1 MCGRGGTGRRAGL
14 RSLFP
19 QGSGSSILL
28 VRTTNFF
35 FVVVSPLYF
44 GNNWMVKETFRDIL
58 SRCAGELGLKLTQE
72 AIAGLSRHYDLVA
85 EANPL
90 LHLTGPVSMEEF
102 IERHT
107 IESLALLEFLPKN
120 ASFIDV
126 GPGGGFPSLPC
137 LIARPDLTAT
147 LIESKE
153 KKAKFLSDAA
163 VELGIADRVTV
174 INRQFS
180 EAGRV
185 PGDIVTCR
193 ALDKFT
199 DKLPQLF
206 RHFPRREFLLF
217 GGPSLREVLNA
228 EGRTFREILL
238 PNSERRYLFVVKK

>member
-1 MCGRGGTGRRAGL
+1 MRMDFGATLTFGQSDRIIDIKNEFKQVL
-14 RSLFP
+14 EDKKQLF
-19 QGSGSSILL
+19 GVMIEDASASRLFAHYEL
-28 VRTTNFF
+28 VH
-35 FVVVSPLYF
+35 S
-44 GNNWMVKETFRDIL
+44 
-58 SRCAGELGLKLTQE
+58 
-72 AIAGLSRHYDLVA
+72 
-85 EANPL
+85 ANAL
-90 LHLTGPVSMEEF
+90 LHLTGSVAMEEF
-102 IERHT
+102 IERH
-107 IESLALLEFLPKN
+107 ILESLALLEFLPTN

-137 LIARPDLTAT
+137 LIVRPDLTAT

-163 VELGIADRVTV
+163 IELGIADRVTV
-174 INRQFS
+174 INKQFS

-206 RHFPRREFLLF
+206 RHFPRREFMLF
-217 GGPSLREVLNA
+217 GGPSLREVLIA
-228 EGRTFREILL
+228 EGRAFREILL